1 MKKKIIRIGT
11 KRKPKLKSGE
21 RAKPLQLKKQL
32 DIIGTETFLRMVDL
46 NIKGIGKGKWSS
58 LSLTLVKS

>member
-11 KRKPKLKSGE
+11 KRKPKLKNGE
-21 RAKPLQLKKQL
+21 RAKPLQLTKQL

-58 LSLTLVKS
+58 LPLTLVKS

>member
-11 KRKPKLKSGE
+11 KEKPKLKSGE
-21 RAKPLQLKKQL
+21 RVKPLQLTKQL

-58 LSLTLVKS
+58 LPLTLVKS

>member
-21 RAKPLQLKKQL
+21 RVKPLQLTKQL